1 MSRRR
6 DRSVAWQPL
15 PVRLGVEEELYTGIP
30 RHLGAPLWGWVA
42 DAFVSGGHY
51 REDHMLYIGAMA
63 RLPLT
68 TGRNGYET
76 LRYFEACCRADE
88 NQFLSV
94 IDALLNQHPTG
105 PKSVQRINK
114 LEELLRIGNS
124 AWAVAP
130 DRKSLTSRVDPM
142 AAEAAAQA
150 VAPHD
155 AASDELAEAW
165 RKAYGREP
173 DPSDAWDHSIKAVE
187 AFLIP
192 IVVPT
197 QDKPHLGHVLG
208 QLDRQDG
215 HWQLLLTTQQGIT
228 PMETLVGMLRLIY
241 PNPDRHP
248 GPERRVPTLEEAQAA
263 VHLAVTIVQWARS
276 GAIKRVTNTAI

>member
-1 MSRRR
+1 
-6 DRSVAWQPL
+6 VAWQPL
-15 PVRLGVEEELYTGIP
+15 HVRLGVEEEEPYDGIP
-30 RHLGAPLWGWVA
+30 GHLHGPLWNWVA
-42 DAFVSGGHY
+42 EAFATFGTNQQT
-51 REDHMLYIGAMA
+51 HMLRVSAMA

-68 TGRNGYET
+68 PGGSDRDILKQMQSRSLG
-76 LRYFEACCRADE
+76 DE
-88 NQFLSV
+88 IRFLAV
-94 IDALLNQHPTG
+94 IDALHEDLHS
-105 PKSVQRINK
+105 SVGQRINRLINQ
-114 LEELLRIGNS
+114 LEQYLRLGNS
-124 AWAVAP
+124 TWAVAP
-130 DRKSLTSRVDPM
+130 DRKSIVSRVDPTATQM
-142 AAEAAAQA
+142 VAQA

-187 AFLIP
+187 ALLIP

-228 PMETLVGMLRLIY
+228 PIETLVGMLRLIY

-263 VHLAVTIVQWARS
+263 IHLAVTIVQWARS
-276 GAIKRVTNTAI
+276 GAIKRIT